1 MKTVGIMQPYLFP
14 YIGYYQ
20 LIGAVDVFVV
30 YDDVTYIKGGWINR
44 NQILGG
50 SPGSKQMFTLPLSG
64 ASSNLRIGDIEVDAR
79 QLPLFHKKFT
89 KTLQQIYRKAPH
101 LEAVTDLSDR
111 CFGFEDL
118 RLGHFLN
125 NSLRVV
131 CDYLGLA
138 PEWVPG
144 SAVFNNQHLHAQE
157 RVLDICRQLGGTRY
171 LNAIGGQE
179 LYDKPSFAAQGME
192 LQFIRPAASPYSQLA
207 EPFVPYLSILDVMM
221 FNSPAAIR
229 PMLDNYTLV

>member
-20 LIGAVDVFVV
+20 LIAAVDVFVG
-30 YDDVTYIKGGWINR
+30 YDDVTFIKGGWINR
-44 NQILGG
+44 NQVLGTA
-50 SPGSKQMFTLPLSG
+50 PGSKQMFTMPLAG
-64 ASSNLRIGDIEVDAR
+64 ASSNVRIGEIEVDAR
-79 QLPLFHKKFT
+79 QLPFFQKKFL
-89 KTLQQIYRKAPH
+89 KTLQQVYRKAPH
-101 LEAVTDLSDR
+101 LEEVLALTER
-111 CFGFEDL
+111 CLGYDDL
-118 RLGHFLN
+118 RLGRFLHH
-125 NSLRVV
+125 SLRVV
-131 CDYLGLA
+131 SEHLQLT
-138 PEWVPG
+138 PEWIQSSV
-144 SAVFNNQHLHAQE
+144 VFDNQHLNGQE